1 MKNFFKGIS
10 FTQVLAGSLAAVTSF
25 LLASKI
31 GIAGSVI
38 GVAIGSIVSAVASQL
53 YQNVIHASSRK
64 LSETNQN
71 TYTEQPNFSNASYS
85 SVRSNDL
92 ENVDSKRI
100 GDDIHMQYS
109 SNPLQFNTDP
119 ADDRNMT
126 VQNARSGRTVSSQV
140 SNPELE
146 NTRILELSRLR
157 EQHEE
162 DMELS
167 EGTIPEPVPLSKVV
181 SENYGYS
188 SVPYKNRNDHS
199 TTIVVAVISALI
211 AVIVTAGAVLL
222 FTQGKGTDNINKPE
236 EISHEQQQ
244 NQPQP
249 KQRLNTNTNQDHK
262 KSHDDSDSKDANAGE
277 NDEHGNEN
285 ADGST
290 SGHSDNDLGSDTNN
304 DSGTNSGDAASGN
317 SGSGTDSSDAGAG
330 SAGSSGS
337 SGSAGSSNNVTSPG
351 NGDQSGSANAN

>member
-71 TYTEQPNFSNASYS
+71 TSTEQPNFSNASYS

-100 GDDIHMQYS
+100 GDDVHMQYS

>member
-64 LSETNQN
+64 LSEVNPN
-71 TYTEQPNFSNASYS
+71 TSTEQSNFSNVSDS
-85 SVRSNDL
+85 SVRSNSL

-109 SNPLQFNTDP
+109 SNSLQCNTDP
-119 ADDRNMT
+119 SDDKNMA
-126 VQNARSGRTVSSQV
+126 VQDARFGRTVSSQV
-140 SNPELE
+140 RNPELE
-146 NTRILELSRLR
+146 NTRILELSKLR

-188 SVPYKNRNDHS
+188 SGSYQNRNDHR

-222 FTQGKGTDNINKPE
+222 FTQGKGTDNIDKPE

-262 KSHDDSDSKDANAGE
+262 KSHDDSNSKDGNEDE

-285 ADGST
+285 ADSST
-290 SGHSDNDLGSDTNN
+290 GGHSDNDLGSDTNN

-317 SGSGTDSSDAGAG
+317 SGSGADSSDAGAG

-337 SGSAGSSNNVTSPG
+337 TGSSNNVTSPG
-351 NGDQSGSANAN
+351 NGDQSGSANGN

>member
-64 LSETNQN
+64 LSETNPN
-71 TYTEQPNFSNASYS
+71 TSTEQPNFSNASYS

-100 GDDIHMQYS
+100 GDDMHMQYS
-109 SNPLQFNTDP
+109 SNPLQCNTDP

-146 NTRILELSRLR
+146 NTRILELSKLR

-222 FTQGKGTDNINKPE
+222 FTQGKGTDNIDKPE

-262 KSHDDSDSKDANAGE
+262 KSHDDSDSKNANEDE
-277 NDEHGNEN
+277 NDEHSNEN